1 MTIPNPIVV
10 GLEIAAT
17 NEAIDFSIGSSGETV
32 AFAVDTEIRATTLDE
47 YDGAYVVIPK
57 VYQEQVLE
65 TKNKAMT
72 DNVTVYEIPITR
84 TTNPHG
90 GQTVLIG

>member
-1 MTIPNPIVV
+1 MIVPNPIVV

-17 NEAIDFSIGSSGETV
+17 NEAVDFDIAFSGETV
-32 AFAVDTEIRATTLDE
+32 DLGVDTEIRAVTLEE

-57 VYQEQVLE
+57 VSQEQVLE